1 MCFLLL
7 QSPHSALPSPKT
19 SSSPPSPPPPLQD
32 ESNALSIALE
42 AGHKDIA
49 VLLYAHVNFSK
60 AQSPVGS
67 GSGSTSS
74 SVQSLLSSFKPPPP
88 KLHDTFML
96 SWPEV
101 FLSRR
106 GRRDWAGR
114 RHPVPPGGACLIER
128 SLPHPTP
135 DKPCAAIGSRWTMPY
150 PPPSLDVGLHHKQK
164 PTNQWDFCFYLLF
177 GLFYL
182 FFCF

>member
-1 MCFLLL
+1 MCFL
-7 QSPHSALPSPKT
+7 
-19 SSSPPSPPPPLQD
+19 SSLTLPPPRLLQD

-88 KLHDTFML
+88 TFPKTL
-96 SWPEV
+96 
-101 FLSRR
+101 
-106 GRRDWAGR
+106 
-114 RHPVPPGGACLIER
+114 
-128 SLPHPTP
+128 
-135 DKPCAAIGSRWTMPY
+135 
-150 PPPSLDVGLHHKQK
+150 
-164 PTNQWDFCFYLLF
+164 
-177 GLFYL
+177 
-182 FFCF
+182 

>member
-7 QSPHSALPSPKT
+7 PSPHSA
-19 SSSPPSPPPPLQD
+19 PPPPLPQD

-74 SVQSLLSSFKPPPP
+74 SVQSLLSSFKPPPKKK

-96 SWPEV
+96 SWPDV

-150 PPPSLDVGLHHKQK
+150 PPLAGCGTSSQAK
-164 PTNQWDFCFYLLF
+164 TNQPMRFLLLLNF
-177 GLFYL
+177 WFILS

>member
-7 QSPHSALPSPKT
+7 PSPHSALP
-19 SSSPPSPPPPLQD
+19 PPLLKILILPPLQD

-74 SVQSLLSSFKPPPP
+74 SVQSLLSSFKPPTP
-88 KLHDTFML
+88 KKKTK
-96 SWPEV
+96 
-101 FLSRR
+101 
-106 GRRDWAGR
+106 
-114 RHPVPPGGACLIER
+114 
-128 SLPHPTP
+128 TP
-135 DKPCAAIGSRWTMPY
+135 
-150 PPPSLDVGLHHKQK
+150 
-164 PTNQWDFCFYLLF
+164 
-177 GLFYL
+177 
-182 FFCF
+182 